1 MVLGVTNL
9 KGAILNKGEKYY
21 TYMGKVFAAIKGEQ
35 LKYNWLITDCV
46 CYPKDSNYAELL
58 SKEYAWLTGE
68 ELTHMIEIEDFQW
81 IWAVLSGFPKGV
93 SLEEVLKYKLPC
105 ADGFEG
111 FWRSTLNIQH
121 PLADIEIVPWDSSL
135 VLAISR
141 NDIIIDNFMNYFP
154 LSQDLVEYNKQL

>member
-1 MVLGVTNL
+1 M

-21 TYMGKVFAAIKGEQ
+21 TYMSKVFAAIKGEQ
-35 LKYNWLITDCV
+35 LKYNWLITDCI
-46 CYPKDSNYAELL
+46 CYPDNDNYAEIF

-68 ELTHMIEIEDFQW
+68 ELTRIIEMEDFQW

-93 SLEEVLKYKLPC
+93 SLEEVLKYKLPN

-111 FWRSTLNIQH
+111 FWGATLNIQH

-141 NDIIIDNFMNYFP
+141 NDSIVDKFMDYFP
-154 LSQDLVEYNKQL
+154 LSQNLVTYNKQFEK

>member
-1 MVLGVTNL
+1 M

-21 TYMGKVFAAIKGEQ
+21 TYMSKVFSAIKGEQ
-35 LKYNWLITDCV
+35 LKYNWLITDCT
-46 CYPKDSNYAELL
+46 CYPQNTSFAELL

-68 ELTHMIEIEDFQW
+68 ELTRIIEIEDFQW
-81 IWAVLSGFPKGV
+81 IWAVLSGFSENI

-111 FWRSTLNIQH
+111 FWGATPNIRH

-154 LSQDLVEYNKQL
+154 LAQDLVEYNKQLKNR